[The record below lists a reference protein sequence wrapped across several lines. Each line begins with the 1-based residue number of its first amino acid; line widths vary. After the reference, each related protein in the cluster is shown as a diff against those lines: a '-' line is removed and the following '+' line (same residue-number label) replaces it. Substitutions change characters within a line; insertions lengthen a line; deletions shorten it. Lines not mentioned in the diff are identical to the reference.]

1 MQALSPFT
9 LLLNSQKTQN
19 NVQKRS
25 EEETLLLQELI
36 QNNKLFAEFGISPS
50 TIKCSPHAYPE
61 ICNRIVL
68 IWAENPHINEIN
80 NN

>member
-36 QNNKLFAEFGISPS
+36 QNNKLFAEFGISP
-50 TIKCSPHAYPE
+50 
-61 ICNRIVL
+61 
-68 IWAENPHINEIN
+68 
-80 NN
+80 